1 MCGSGSCRTGI
12 ALGVLSVGNSVPCT
26 SSRVVPVSG
35 SRVGSVVIIE
45 SEAVDDEEGEG
56 FGIGVSFRKNFL
68 FLNVTLPVPSTFT
81 AY

>member
-1 MCGSGSCRTGI
+1 MCRSGSCRAGI
-12 ALGVLSVGNSVPCT
+12 AQGVLSVGNSVPCT
-26 SSRVVPVSG
+26 SSCVVPVSG
-35 SRVGSVVIIE
+35 SRVGSGVIIE
-45 SEAVDDEEGEG
+45 SEAVDDEEGKG

>member
-1 MCGSGSCRTGI
+1 MCRSGSCRAGV
-12 ALGVLSVGNSVPCT
+12 ALGVYSVRNSVPCT

-35 SRVGSVVIIE
+35 SRVGNVVITG

-81 AY
+81 TY